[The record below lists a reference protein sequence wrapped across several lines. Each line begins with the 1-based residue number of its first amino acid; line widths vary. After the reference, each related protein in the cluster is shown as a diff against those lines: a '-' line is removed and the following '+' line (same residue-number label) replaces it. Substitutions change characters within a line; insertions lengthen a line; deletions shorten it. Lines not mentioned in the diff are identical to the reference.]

1 MDDNAGWEAIETLN
15 TVSEAELIVGFLRS
29 QGIPAQIES
38 RYFTQEPVN
47 LGTLGK
53 VRVYVPEER
62 AQEARQLLAEQ
73 AAQVDEDEVDET
85 T

>member
-62 AQEARQLLAEQ
+62 LEEARRLLAEQ
-73 AAQVDEDEVDET
+73 EAQSAEDEVDESA
-85 T
+85 